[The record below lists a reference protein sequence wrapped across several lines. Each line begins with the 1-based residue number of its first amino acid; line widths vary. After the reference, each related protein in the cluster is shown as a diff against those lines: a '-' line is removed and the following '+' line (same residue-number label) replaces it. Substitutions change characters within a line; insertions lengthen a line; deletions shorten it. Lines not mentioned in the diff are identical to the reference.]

1 MAIIAT
7 QPGGA
12 AAPTPP
18 NPDDMGQGPGK
29 PTGSIAESIAE
40 SIASAPYGISR
51 TVGETTR
58 HTVEGAK
65 TVGRGAK
72 TIGDAAAKGAKTIGD
87 AVVGSITAVGR
98 GAKTVSD
105 AAIRSI
111 TTAGAGLATFGTN
124 IAAGVGYQGER
135 VGKGF
140 DEGFKAAGPDTAKGA
155 DGPDR

>member
-7 QPGGA
+7 QPGGV

-29 PTGSIAESIAE
+29 PTGSIAE

-105 AAIRSI
+105 ATIRSI